1 MLCKQLAA
9 NGGEAMEIT
18 PMIDI
23 PSLSMA
29 MSQNKVMSDV
39 GVAMLDMSLDNFTEA
54 GDTMTKLMEQSV
66 NPNIGGNIDVSV

>member
-1 MLCKQLAA
+1 
-9 NGGEAMEIT
+9 MEIT

-29 MSQNKVMSDV
+29 MSQNKVMNEV

>member
-1 MLCKQLAA
+1 
-9 NGGEAMEIT
+9 MEIT

-39 GVAMLDMSLDNFTEA
+39 GVALLDKSLDTFTEA
-54 GDTMTKLMEQSV
+54 GDSMTKMMEQSV
-66 NPNIGGNIDVSV
+66 NPSVGGNIDISV